1 MLRLTF
7 GQNQN
12 LPVQSQSIRSI
23 AVYCASSPGHNPIY
37 RQAARAL
44 GAIMVEHQIELV
56 YGGGSVGLMGEIA
69 DAVIERGG
77 KVTGVIPDFLYQRE
91 VGHDGLSELIIV
103 DSMHT
108 RKRLMFERCDAIIT
122 MPGGFGTMEELF
134 EMLTWAQL
142 NLHQKPIGLLNVE
155 GFYDHLIALMNH
167 MHREGLLSSASL
179 ALLQHAA
186 HPEVLLRK
194 FNSLVASSDN
204 LHLTPDQM

>member
-1 MLRLTF
+1 MS
-7 GQNQN
+7 
-12 LPVQSQSIRSI
+12 VQPQTIHSI
-23 AVYCASSPGHNPIY
+23 AVYCASSPGHHPIY
-37 RQAARAL
+37 RQAARSL
-44 GAIMVEHQIELV
+44 GELMAERGIELI

-69 DAVIERGG
+69 DAVMECGG
-77 KVTGVIPDFLYQRE
+77 RVTGVIPDFLYQRE

-122 MPGGFGTMEELF
+122 LPGGFGTMEELF

-142 NLHQKPIGLLNVE
+142 HLHQKPIGLLNVE
-155 GFYDHLIALMNH
+155 GFYDHLIALVNH
-167 MHREGLLSSASL
+167 MHREGLLSSDSL

-194 FNSLVASSDN
+194 FNSLVSPPGDLRLS
-204 LHLTPDQM
+204 PDQM